1 MSFNLIK
8 IIHEMSWFALGIAGA
23 LVAMAAS
30 LAVFVERLRADALPS
45 ALRAHSP
52 IAAGALLRARDH
64 RKLADQAD
72 ATSGA
77 PLAALLGAGV
87 KSYLAGTADAAGQL
101 GPVGFARREVARRIE
116 ALGAEARRGMGILA
130 SVGSIAPFVGLLG
143 TVVIISAFEGIAA
156 EGSAGLGAISAGI
169 AEALVVTA
177 LGLLVAI
184 PAVLA
189 FNYLSARIDALLLAL
204 NHAGGEFIDH
214 PRTQYADSR
223 TRRLRRRRG
232 SRQRLGGG
240 TLAAWSDRWPP
251 STSVKPDI
259 NVTPLVDV
267 VLVLLI
273 IFMVVAPRMEKGVS
287 VDVPGILNVDPKTGL
302 KHEPLILS
310 LTAKGSVYLEDRQL
324 ETATMMADLRDVHKA
339 QPERRLVLKADRA
352 ARYGDVRTVF
362 KQCQDAGFPGVALQ
376 VGEKK
381 KPGAAPEGGS

>member
-1 MSFNLIK
+1 M
-8 IIHEMSWFALGIAGA
+8 
-23 LVAMAAS
+23 V
-30 LAVFVERLRADALPS
+30 R
-45 ALRAHSP
+45 
-52 IAAGALLRARDH
+52 
-64 RKLADQAD
+64 
-72 ATSGA
+72 
-77 PLAALLGAGV
+77 
-87 KSYLAGTADAAGQL
+87 
-101 GPVGFARREVARRIE
+101 
-116 ALGAEARRGMGILA
+116 
-130 SVGSIAPFVGLLG
+130 SV
-143 TVVIISAFEGIAA
+143 
-156 EGSAGLGAISAGI
+156 
-169 AEALVVTA
+169 
-177 LGLLVAI
+177 
-184 PAVLA
+184 
-189 FNYLSARIDALLLAL
+189 
-204 NHAGGEFIDH
+204 
-214 PRTQYADSR
+214 
-223 TRRLRRRRG
+223 
-232 SRQRLGGG
+232 
-240 TLAAWSDRWPP
+240 PP